1 VPLVFFVL
9 CGLVL
14 AADAVLLGAFTP
26 LVPHYKEEFGLS
38 NAEAGLMV
46 AAFPAGAAFT
56 ALPSGLLPG
65 AIGAKATLLV
75 GLGLL
80 AAASLWFGLL
90 STPWELAL
98 TRALQ
103 GVGSTIA
110 WIGTFTW
117 LVSREPAD
125 RRGELI
131 GRAYSMAML
140 GSLIG
145 PSLAIAVISAGAGPT
160 FATVAAGLG
169 GLLLAFAR
177 IPDVGTR
184 LQRSGVRHRTLLR
197 NASVM
202 IGAILLALQSVMLG
216 ALSVLAP
223 LRLADLGL
231 STSTIALVY
240 VATAALV
247 IVVNPLAGRW
257 ADRIGHRRPVVY
269 ILVASAAA
277 VTVLAWMDTAWGF
290 AAALVAAEVALFGL
304 SAPASA
310 LVTDAVEAS
319 SLGVGMAWAVIL
331 LAWAP
336 PNMLGAL
343 AGGGLR
349 ETGHLP
355 YLLLAASCL
364 MVLGLM
370 TRRRAGTLLP

>member
-1 VPLVFFVL
+1 VL

-26 LVPHYKEEFGLS
+26 LVPHYAERFDLS
-38 NAEAGLMV
+38 SAEAGLMV

-56 ALPSGLLPG
+56 ALPSGRLPG

-103 GVGSTIA
+103 GVGSTVA

-140 GSLIG
+140 GSLVG
-145 PSLAIAVISAGAGPT
+145 PSIAIAVVSVGSAPT
-160 FATVAAGLG
+160 FVAVAAGFG
-169 GLLLAFAR
+169 ALLAAFAW
-177 IPDVGTR
+177 IPDLGTR
-184 LQRSGVRHRTLLR
+184 PPRSGVKQRTLLR
-197 NASVM
+197 NPGVV
-202 IGAILLALQSVMLG
+202 IGAILLALQSLALG

-223 LRLADLGL
+223 LRLADLGM
-231 STSTIALVY
+231 STSTISLVY
-240 VATAALV
+240 IATAVLV
-247 IVVNPLAGRW
+247 IVVNPVAGRW
-257 ADRIGHRRPVVY
+257 TDRIGHWRPVAY
-269 ILVASAAA
+269 ILAASAAG
-277 VTVLAWMDTAWGF
+277 VTVLAWADTALGF
-290 AAALVAAEVALFGL
+290 AGVLVAAEMALFGL

-319 SLGVGMAWAVIL
+319 SLGIGVAWAVIL

-343 AGGGLR
+343 AAGGLR
-349 ETGHLP
+349 GAGQLP
-355 YLLLAASCL
+355 YLLLGASCL
-364 MVLGLM
+364 VTLALL
-370 TRRRAGTLLP
+370 TRRPARAALT